1 MNKPPLTSQPEP
13 TPKSEEEIGQ
23 LITSLTGKPKKKK
36 KTISTRK
43 QKNEE
48 ENMKRKTTTER
59 QLNP

>member
-36 KTISTRK
+36 KYYFH
-43 QKNEE
+43 QKAE
-48 ENMKRKTTTER
+48 K
-59 QLNP
+59 